1 MSLKPGAGQELRKG
15 RDALLAWHLNSPRR
29 SAWRG
34 GPAPI
39 TMDTGGT
46 GYLSEL
52 RGEVFPGFP
61 MLERASC
68 LEGGKMQRSY
78 AVT

>member
-46 GYLSEL
+46 GHTWAPPTPPHLS
-52 RGEVFPGFP
+52 P
-61 MLERASC
+61 
-68 LEGGKMQRSY
+68 LEGKLAELM
-78 AVT
+78 